1 MSRSSHDSSS
11 RVANVLDEKK
21 EIPSDMR
28 TTGFPLVIE
37 RDSSF
42 SDKCNVIACG
52 CDSTDAMRNFHLR
65 RCYNEGFCFSVTGLR
80 EGVQQR
86 IGAHEAQTDAQRREE
101 IRVHDVR
108 QGIQTAGPPVSTD

>member
-1 MSRSSHDSSS
+1 
-11 RVANVLDEKK
+11 
-21 EIPSDMR
+21 MR
-28 TTGFPLVIE
+28 TTGFSLVIE

-52 CDSTDAMRNFHLR
+52 CDSTDTMRNFHLR

-86 IGAHEAQTDAQRREE
+86 IGAHEAQTDAQR
-101 IRVHDVR
+101 
-108 QGIQTAGPPVSTD
+108 

>member
-1 MSRSSHDSSS
+1 M
-11 RVANVLDEKK
+11 
-21 EIPSDMR
+21 
-28 TTGFPLVIE
+28 VIE

-52 CDSTDAMRNFHLR
+52 CDSTDVMRNFHLR
-65 RCYNEGFCFSVTGLR
+65 HCYNERCFSVTGLR
-80 EGVQQR
+80 KGVQQR

-108 QGIQTAGPPVSTD
+108 QGVQTAGPPVSIN